1 MLKLCVTRLWFTDK
15 STIGMLDI
23 SGIRQCYTLE
33 PVTREDNLKP
43 RAIPV
48 GIYRLCLLPSARFE
62 TYTPHVMD
70 VPEFSGI
77 EIHPGNDPKD
87 TSGCTLVGQTRGT
100 EETPNDWI
108 GNSDEAF
115 NDLIAKLDSN
125 ADMSIEYREERALA
139 A

>member
-23 SGIRQCYTLE
+23 DGVQEAYTLE
-33 PVTREDNLKP
+33 PVTRADDEKP

-48 GIYRLCLLPSARFE
+48 GTYRLALLPSARFE
-62 TYTPHVMD
+62 TYTPHVLD
-70 VPEFSGI
+70 VPGFTGI
-77 EIHPGNDPKD
+77 EIHPGNSPKD
-87 TSGCTLVGQTRGT
+87 TSGCCLVGQTRGT
-100 EETPNDWI
+100 AETPNDWI

-115 NDLIAKLDSN
+115 NELIGKLDASEP
-125 ADMSIEYREERALA
+125 MQIEYREERALA